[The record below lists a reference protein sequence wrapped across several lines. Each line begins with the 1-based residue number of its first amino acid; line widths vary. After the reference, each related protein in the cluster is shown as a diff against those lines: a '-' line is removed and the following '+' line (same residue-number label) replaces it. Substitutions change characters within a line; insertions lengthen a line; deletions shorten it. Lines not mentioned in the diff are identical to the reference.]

1 MGILKEE
8 EGSEIK
14 KCAPPSRW
22 FFFCAQRSGS
32 HLCLLALFGLGGGV
46 FLTAQ
51 SLQFSFRFCFQA
63 TRDKG
68 SNAEY
73 ASSMFMWIAK
83 RKWGAASPNRDSFA
97 DRNLRQRLKLAF
109 RSLYR
114 TKKVS
119 ISHSTTV
126 KEQSLDQTYDLF
138 IEIIR
143 LLLSVSQK
151 CTRLDYFLS
160 ANVS

>member
-1 MGILKEE
+1 MFFSYAHRVLVHI
-8 EGSEIK
+8 
-14 KCAPPSRW
+14 CAYLR
-22 FFFCAQRSGS
+22 FFFG
-32 HLCLLALFGLGGGV
+32 GGGV

-51 SLQFSFRFCFQA
+51 SLPFSFRFCFQA

-97 DRNLRQRLKLAF
+97 DRNLRQRSKLAF

-119 ISHSTTV
+119 ISHNTTV
-126 KEQSLDQTYDLF
+126 KEQGLDKTYDLF
-138 IEIIR
+138 VKITR
-143 LLLSVSQK
+143 PLLSVLQK
-151 CTRLDYFLS
+151 YTRLYYFLS

>member
-1 MGILKEE
+1 MCL
-8 EGSEIK
+8 SLTLH
-14 KCAPPSRW
+14 
-22 FFFCAQRSGS
+22 FFF
-32 HLCLLALFGLGGGV
+32 V
-46 FLTAQ
+46 LTAQ
-51 SLQFSFRFCFQA
+51 SLPFCFRLCFQA

-119 ISHSTTV
+119 ISHSTIA
-126 KEQSLDQTYDLF
+126 KEQSSDQTCEHFVD
-138 IEIIR
+138 ITR
-143 LLLSVSQK
+143 PLLSVFQK
-151 CTRLDYFLS
+151 CTRLCYFLS
-160 ANVS
+160 VNFS